1 MEADGDPKAGSS
13 THCNKK
19 AAIVCSWKFG
29 KGYGVLVRLR
39 RSLEAVSH
47 QV

>member
-1 MEADGDPKAGSS
+1 MGTLRWVLIYIVIK
-13 THCNKK
+13 KQK

-29 KGYGVLVRLR
+29 EGYSVLVRLR